1 MHDHVCMYAVA
12 VVAVVAVVVL
22 VACLFGSM
30 HSHMQVS
37 RKALDR
43 SRAIKMEYI
52 YIYVI
57 HGYIDMLFLCV
68 EGGGSI
74 QLNLPIPPD
83 VAFKTTSLRYQTM
96 RDAVPTRIC
105 TRVAPG

>member
-1 MHDHVCMYAVA
+1 MYAVS

-22 VACLFGSM
+22 VACLFWSM

-52 YIYVI
+52 YIYI
-57 HGYIDMLFLCV
+57 QIDICNTWIYRHVSYTLS
-68 EGGGSI
+68 SI
-74 QLNLPIPPD
+74 IQS
-83 VAFKTTSLRYQTM
+83 K
-96 RDAVPTRIC
+96 
-105 TRVAPG
+105 RVFAQ